1 MLSLIFMKVL
11 SLASVLVLLQ
21 LQLLPLSGLFF
32 VGFRI
37 FVNSQGKFASSLSIM
52 IIIGIA
58 LPLLVFLFLYL
69 VPKESSSGSTSDE
82 VNRE

>member
-1 MLSLIFMKVL
+1 
-11 SLASVLVLLQ
+11 
-21 LQLLPLSGLFF
+21 
-32 VGFRI
+32 
-37 FVNSQGKFASSLSIM
+37 M